1 VQRPRLPSALLV
13 VLLVAALGGC
23 TALSGGGPPTAT
35 VENRDDATYRVTA
48 YAVPD
53 VEHPTDVTFRA
64 TTADG
69 DRRSVDAAA
78 LQSGAAYRNVTV
90 VDEARSQQF
99 TVPPNGNA
107 SATIDVWNGSTATV
121 YVVETIDGNES
132 LVGGE
137 VVTCERGG
145 QEHRLTVVDGAKKRT
160 SSTCA

>member
-1 VQRPRLPSALLV
+1 MQRPRLPSALLV

-35 VENRDDATYRVTA
+35 VENRDDVSYRVTA

-53 VEHPTDVTFRA
+53 VQRPTDVTFRA
-64 TTADG
+64 TTEDG
-69 DRRSVDAAA
+69 DRRSIDAGA

-107 SATIDVWNGSTATV
+107 STTIDVWNRSTATV
-121 YVVETIDGNES
+121 YVVETTDGNES

-137 VVTCERGG
+137 VVICERGG
-145 QEHRLTVVDGAKKRT
+145 
-160 SSTCA
+160 